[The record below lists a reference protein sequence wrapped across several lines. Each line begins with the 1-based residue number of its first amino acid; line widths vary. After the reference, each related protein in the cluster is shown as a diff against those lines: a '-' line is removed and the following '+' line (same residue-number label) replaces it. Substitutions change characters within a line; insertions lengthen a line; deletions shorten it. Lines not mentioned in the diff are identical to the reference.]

1 MPRPVLS
8 LSQAFARLAAL
19 LVATLT
25 PAAALAQPLADTVFA
40 WQGYGQTSRCRVVV
54 YPSGENEEARTRTI
68 VVRELAGN
76 TGASTLDDARFLVE
90 QIGRTLGVE
99 PASAYWVFHWG
110 GFSFASGGDRGDG
123 SDGDG
128 GSGGK
133 ELFLRATFRATDR
146 GRLTPPSWRVVS
158 REDVEEI
165 TDRRYRS

>member
-1 MPRPVLS
+1 MRRFTLS
-8 LSQAFARLAAL
+8 LPKGIARFAAACL
-19 LVATLT
+19 CVASLT

-54 YPSGENEEARTRTI
+54 YPSGENDEARTRTI

-99 PASAYWVFHWG
+99 PSAAYWVFHWG
-110 GFSFASGGDRGDG
+110 GFSFASGGERG
-123 SDGDG
+123 SD
-128 GSGGK
+128 GGK

-146 GRLTPPSWRVVS
+146 GRLTPPAWRVIS